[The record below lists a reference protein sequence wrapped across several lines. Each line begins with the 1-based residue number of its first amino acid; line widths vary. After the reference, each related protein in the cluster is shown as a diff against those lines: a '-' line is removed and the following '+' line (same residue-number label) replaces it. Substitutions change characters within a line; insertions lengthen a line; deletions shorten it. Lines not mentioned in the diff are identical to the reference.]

1 MLSEPPWCNGN
12 VGAAIAASNITAK
25 SVGSIESEDELG
37 PSIRAFGVEG
47 SIEWE
52 VEHK

>member
-1 MLSEPPWCNGN
+1 

-37 PSIRAFGVEG
+37 PSIRAFGVES
-47 SIEWE
+47 SIEWK